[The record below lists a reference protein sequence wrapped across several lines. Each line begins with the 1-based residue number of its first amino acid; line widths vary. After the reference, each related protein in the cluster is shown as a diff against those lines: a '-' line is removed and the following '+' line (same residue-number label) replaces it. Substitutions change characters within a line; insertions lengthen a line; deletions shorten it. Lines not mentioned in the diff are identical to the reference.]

1 MLRFGAGHSLPSAP
15 YQNDTGLRGYGERI
29 RLPDPGEL
37 LDRALQE
44 PRGINGLMRNT
55 LGGGGYDAIASAFGY
70 GPSSTLGGIVGGMAV
85 PTGDAFGSVQ
95 LDAATGAINRAAAKW
110 GVPANFLKT
119 IIAQESSGD
128 WSGNNRVSWIRPQSG
143 GLLPYVGLF
152 RDTVESRLPG
162 VAFDSLIGNRGA
174 QIDALAGV
182 LRSQYDQLQG
192 MNPDYNW
199 LNVAS
204 YHYSGRP
211 EPNGWRDERGM
222 SNNAYYNQTKEYWQT
237 LEGLSGNTFNPNLAS
252 GGGGGGNLGS
262 IIGGQPMNIS
272 QGFGNTPFAQGKG
285 AWMYG
290 YAPNYGVQ
298 GHAGLDVSQ
307 PYGSA
312 LYSPVSGTVI
322 VSGGTNYYTDDRTG
336 KGVPGSGELK
346 IKLANGDEII
356 LGHMARINVQVGDTI
371 QPGQLVGTSG
381 IFGTGAH
388 VHVEYRRYTPGATS
402 SGYTAVD
409 PRSALG
415 SSSLAG
421 GGLSG
426 GLGQQPTRALGSRA
440 SDASRIV
447 WDSAFRNRFA

>member
-1 MLRFGAGHSLPSAP
+1 MVTTFGAGYTLPTPRLVNQTGLHSLGTSVRMPA
-15 YQNDTGLRGYGERI
+15 
-29 RLPDPGEL
+29 PGEL
-37 LDRALQE
+37 LSRSLAE
-44 PRGINGLMRNT
+44 PRGIESLMRNT
-55 LGGGGYDAIASAFGY
+55 LGGGYDAIASAFGY
-70 GPSSTLGGIVGGMAV
+70 GPSELGGMIGGAAV
-85 PTGDAFGSVQ
+85 PTGDAFGSAQ
-95 LDAATGAINRAAAKW
+95 LDGATSAINRAAAKW

-128 WSGNNRVSWIRPQSG
+128 WTANDRVSWVRPQSG

-162 VAFDSLIGNRGA
+162 VNFGSLIGNRDA

-182 LRSQYDQLQG
+182 LRSQYDQLQR
-192 MNPDYNW
+192 MNPEYNW

-211 EPNGWRDERGM
+211 NPDGWRDERGM
-222 SNNAYYNQTKEYWQT
+222 SNNAYYNQTKDYWSR
-237 LEGLSGNTFNPNLAS
+237 LEGLSGNQFNPNVAS
-252 GGGGGGNLGS
+252 GGSGNLGT
-262 IIGGQPMNIS
+262 IIGGQPVHLS
-272 QGFGNTPFAQGKG
+272 QGFGMTPFAQGEG

-290 YAPNYGVQ
+290 YANDYGVQ
-298 GHAGLDVSQ
+298 GHAGLDVSL

-312 LYSPVSGTVI
+312 LYSPVAGTVI
-322 VSGGTNYYTDDRTG
+322 VSGGTGFYTDTRTG

-346 IKLANGDEII
+346 IKLANGDELI
-356 LGHMARINVQVGDTI
+356 LGHMSHINVQPGDVI
-371 QPGQLVGTSG
+371 RPGQLVGTSG
-381 IFGTGAH
+381 TFGTGAH

-415 SSSLAG
+415 GSPLAG
-421 GGLSG
+421 NGLSG
-426 GLGQQPTRALGSRA
+426 GLGQQPTRPLGSQA

-447 WDSAFRNRFA
+447 WDTAFRNRFA